1 LTFVFRPCVEDGSNN
16 LGISIGSPF
25 EDEVQISEH
34 LEHFNFLGDPL
45 NFFSSRKKFVLHDGH

>member
-1 LTFVFRPCVEDGSNN
+1 M
-16 LGISIGSPF
+16 GSPF

-45 NFFSSRKKFVLHDGH
+45 NFSSFRKKFVLQDGH